1 LRQGAVVIPLQP
13 QVFDFLEFLL
23 RNHDRVVSRDDI
35 LAAIWRGRIVS
46 ESTLASRINA
56 ARSAIGDSGEDQ
68 RLIRTIPRKGVRF
81 VGAVREEPQAT
92 TERPRDNPSIAVLPF
107 HNLSNDP
114 QQEYFA
120 DGIVDEI
127 TTGLARIKWLLVIAR
142 GSSFT
147 YKGKTINVTQ
157 VGREL
162 GVRYVLEGSVRKA
175 GNRVRITAQLV
186 ETAAGT
192 HIWAECYDHLLDDI
206 FEAQDELTASVVG
219 AIEPNLRKAE
229 IERIKRKRPDS
240 FDAYD
245 LVLQALP
252 FVYSTMAEG
261 AATAIPLIQKALDLE
276 PNYATAHAALAWC
289 HCFRFSRGLREADRA
304 AAIEHAKAAIAGGTD
319 DATALAIAGL
329 VIWFEEHDSSTAL
342 DLFDRA
348 LAISNSNIY
357 ALCCSAVALAW
368 MGHAEAALER
378 GQRAI
383 RLSPF
388 DPLNYMSYGA
398 LAIAYFHTGCY
409 EQAREKARR
418 AIEFNPRFSMPHAL
432 LTAALVR
439 LKRSEEAALAAQH
452 VLKLHPT
459 FTIRGL
465 LLTIGLEL
473 AVFAPFAQAWIE
485 AGLPET

>member
-1 LRQGAVVIPLQP
+1 MIYNFDSYRLDTKRRELRQGAVVIPLQP

-81 VGAVREEPQAT
+81 VGGVREEPQAA

-162 GVRYVLEGSVRKA
+162 GARYVLEGSVRKA
-175 GNRVRITAQLV
+175 RNRVRITAQLV

-206 FEAQDELTASVVG
+206 FEAQDERSRRHRAK
-219 AIEPNLRKAE
+219 P
-229 IERIKRKRPDS
+229 
-240 FDAYD
+240 
-245 LVLQALP
+245 Q
-252 FVYSTMAEG
+252 EG
-261 AATAIPLIQKALDLE
+261 
-276 PNYATAHAALAWC
+276 
-289 HCFRFSRGLREADRA
+289 GDRA
-304 AAIEHAKAAIAGGTD
+304 HQAQ
-319 DATALAIAGL
+319 TARQL
-329 VIWFEEHDSSTAL
+329 
-342 DLFDRA
+342 
-348 LAISNSNIY
+348 
-357 ALCCSAVALAW
+357 
-368 MGHAEAALER
+368 
-378 GQRAI
+378 
-383 RLSPF
+383 
-388 DPLNYMSYGA
+388 
-398 LAIAYFHTGCY
+398 
-409 EQAREKARR
+409 
-418 AIEFNPRFSMPHAL
+418 
-432 LTAALVR
+432 
-439 LKRSEEAALAAQH
+439 
-452 VLKLHPT
+452 
-459 FTIRGL
+459 
-465 LLTIGLEL
+465 
-473 AVFAPFAQAWIE
+473 
-485 AGLPET
+485 